1 MGYILVPNNI
11 WVLVDKGTQHFILL
25 HHHFALSFNLS
36 HSCSILGKILFSF
49 ILPDN
54 PVEADHQKAS
64 GIHWS
69 GEHSLP
75 LLSFFPLCFFL
86 LLPYPFLSSPCLFFL
101 PSLLPFFCLKHS
113 PEIGPR
119 IKRYGVSVPP
129 TFWLTWNKSLLSGLC
144 FPIWKRKG

>member
-1 MGYILVPNNI
+1 M
-11 WVLVDKGTQHFILL
+11 TLL
-25 HHHFALSFNLS
+25 KLIIRRH
-36 HSCSILGKILFSF
+36 LGSTGLENTRFLYF
-49 ILPDN
+49 
-54 PVEADHQKAS
+54 H
-64 GIHWS
+64 
-69 GEHSLP
+69 
-75 LLSFFPLCFFL
+75 FFPFASSFYFLIPFFL
-86 LLPYPFLSSPCLFFL
+86 LRVYLFFL